1 MNKKEFKINLN
12 KRNRIIDQFL
22 YKLSLGLSECKVN
35 IENPLMISASGG
47 PDSTALLLGL
57 KMIYKNSNKLF
68 VIHVN
73 HQLRGNQSQEDE
85 LFVND
90 LCVYLNIPL
99 LIKNTPPK
107 CKHLDLLSN
116 LEEKLSHT
124 RYDIAAKS
132 SKKNNINTLAT
143 GHTID
148 DNSETV
154 LLNITRGSY
163 LRGISGIKRVK
174 KINSHEKIPSIKI
187 IRPFLG
193 ITKKE
198 IKKFLKEMDLN
209 FRNDSS
215 NIDISFSRN
224 RIRHVVIP
232 ELEQLNPKFKKS
244 IFRLSQNAKSQL
256 ASHVPLINNLWNSR
270 FISRYEGKI
279 LIDKEVL
286 NILPLE
292 IINQLFLKI
301 CKFISKKHFISSE
314 HLGIIHKLLKSS
326 KYTELKINNNLI
338 VENYSSKIVFK
349 SRNIKEI
356 PPFPN
361 IFNFQSINV
370 PGKVELTQNHTIQA
384 TMYNK
389 SLEFSSGFQ
398 METFLDLSKIQTP
411 LFIRTKKP
419 GDKIKLLGMSGH
431 KSLNHLMIDKKIP
444 TIWRKNIPIIEKDNK
459 IVWIVGFPP
468 ADWAKVTKN
477 TTEVVNL
484 RYLINDTSESPVF

>member
-1 MNKKEFKINLN
+1 M
-12 KRNRIIDQFL
+12 
-22 YKLSLGLSECKVN
+22 
-35 IENPLMISASGG
+35 
-47 PDSTALLLGL
+47 
-57 KMIYKNSNKLF
+57 
-68 VIHVN
+68 
-73 HQLRGNQSQEDE
+73 
-85 LFVND
+85 
-90 LCVYLNIPL
+90 
-99 LIKNTPPK
+99 
-107 CKHLDLLSN
+107 
-116 LEEKLSHT
+116 
-124 RYDIAAKS
+124 
-132 SKKNNINTLAT
+132 
-143 GHTID
+143 
-148 DNSETV
+148 
-154 LLNITRGSY
+154 
-163 LRGISGIKRVK
+163 
-174 KINSHEKIPSIKI
+174 
-187 IRPFLG
+187 
-193 ITKKE
+193 
-198 IKKFLKEMDLN
+198 
-209 FRNDSS
+209 
-215 NIDISFSRN
+215 
-224 RIRHVVIP
+224 
-232 ELEQLNPKFKKS
+232 
-244 IFRLSQNAKSQL
+244 
-256 ASHVPLINNLWNSR
+256 
-270 FISRYEGKI
+270 
-279 LIDKEVL
+279 L

-384 TMYNK
+384 TKYNK